1 MSHDSIISSFTTD
14 SASSTAQG
22 GTDLVDIVPHSPLK
36 RYLYSAMYGKKTV
49 SRNGFEI
56 ILSFSHIGRN
66 GVFWALEKL
75 IAKVTRCQRNVDLF
89 SETE

>member
-36 RYLYSAMYGKKTV
+36 DICTQQCMERKQFQEMDLKSFFPSA
-49 SRNGFEI
+49 I
-56 ILSFSHIGRN
+56 
-66 GVFWALEKL
+66 
-75 IAKVTRCQRNVDLF
+75 
-89 SETE
+89 